1 VPAGDIWKAYDA
13 IMQAEPASPT
23 KLPVTWWNVLVGL
36 SILLLDVA
44 ISYRLNLG
52 IAKDL
57 LIAASRC
64 IVQLA
69 LLGLIL
75 ESVFAAQNVFAV
87 VGMSLAMLLLGANEV
102 TFSRSKKRSDGLFT
116 STLVSL
122 VVSVAPITI
131 IGSRFAIRG
140 EPFWS
145 PQSFIPI
152 LGMITGNA
160 ISGTAV
166 SANFITKEVT
176 ENKDKIETYLAFGA
190 TRMEACLPLAR
201 DALKLSLLP
210 TVNQMSVIGLI
221 SIPGMMTGAILG
233 GADVAEAARMQMIIT
248 FLLTA
253 CTTLC
258 VSVSIYFL
266 LSTLVDDKH
275 RIRLDRV
282 NERPLWPVLLFQAG
296 KQGALDLWR
305 RYRGGNATSTR
316 GYVRMDEL

>member
-152 LGMITGNA
+152 LAMPERDPSSSSGMITGNA

-210 TVNQMSVIGLI
+210 TVNQMSV
-221 SIPGMMTGAILG
+221 
-233 GADVAEAARMQMIIT
+233 
-248 FLLTA
+248 
-253 CTTLC
+253 
-258 VSVSIYFL
+258 
-266 LSTLVDDKH
+266 
-275 RIRLDRV
+275 
-282 NERPLWPVLLFQAG
+282 
-296 KQGALDLWR
+296 
-305 RYRGGNATSTR
+305 
-316 GYVRMDEL
+316 